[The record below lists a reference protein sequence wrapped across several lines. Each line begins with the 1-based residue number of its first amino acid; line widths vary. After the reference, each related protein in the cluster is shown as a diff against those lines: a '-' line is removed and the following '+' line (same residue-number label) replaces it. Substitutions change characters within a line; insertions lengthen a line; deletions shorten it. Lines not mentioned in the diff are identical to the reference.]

1 MRLKAKLDDKFFFQ
15 QEKANRMQH
24 AYELISIYKV
34 LYDVETEV
42 KDAQQKLKVCRDA
55 YDAQRRGPS
64 VQNIAFLKKLS
75 DDGAC
80 VLVDKKVRKAL
91 NIRDSLDKAIAE
103 DL

>member
-1 MRLKAKLDDKFFFQ
+1 M
-15 QEKANRMQH
+15 
-24 AYELISIYKV
+24 
-34 LYDVETEV
+34 
-42 KDAQQKLKVCRDA
+42 
-55 YDAQRRGPS
+55 
-64 VQNIAFLKKLS
+64 QNIAFLKKLS

>member
-1 MRLKAKLDDKFFFQ
+1 MCK
-15 QEKANRMQH
+15 
-24 AYELISIYKV
+24 
-34 LYDVETEV
+34 
-42 KDAQQKLKVCRDA
+42 DA